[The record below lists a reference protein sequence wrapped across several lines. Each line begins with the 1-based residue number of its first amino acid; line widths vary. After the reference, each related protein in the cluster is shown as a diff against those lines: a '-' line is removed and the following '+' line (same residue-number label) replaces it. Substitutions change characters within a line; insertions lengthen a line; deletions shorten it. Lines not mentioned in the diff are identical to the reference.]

1 MWDTQ
6 NSDRLC
12 WTHSLVGQGG
22 GAGKARGGGCASICA
37 TAPGTRAGAVVF
49 RSAFGVRGPAW
60 PTLDRARVPSSAV
73 MESRRSAADRDTMA
87 EDQAS
92 HRPAIRTATYLPE
105 HAYLHIALRFGIKG
119 RSDDAHGA
127 LDSRVY
133 KSVIL
138 AAARELYGDVGLGGE
153 IDVLDVLVDGSALVR
168 VCSLNLSTRNQAVDS
183 DSRQCAGGSDT
194 DASPIPG
201 SVQVSF
207 RSMGRHHADHCCG
220 SKNVQV

>member
-1 MWDTQ
+1 MPRIPIGCVLDT
-6 NSDRLC
+6 
-12 WTHSLVGQGG
+12 LVGGARG

-37 TAPGTRAGAVVF
+37 TAPGTRVGAVVF
-49 RSAFGVRGPAW
+49 RSSGLGVRGPAW

-87 EDQAS
+87 EDQAP

-138 AAARELYGDVGLGGE
+138 TAARELYGDVGLGGE
-153 IDVLDVLVDGSALVR
+153 IDILDVLADGSALVR
-168 VCSLNLSTRNQAVDS
+168 VCSLNLSTRNQAVDP

-201 SVQVSF
+201 SVQLSF
-207 RSMGRHHADHCCG
+207 RSMGRHHADNCCG
-220 SKNVQV
+220 SKIVQV